1 MKTSGTRTIISVH
14 PSFDSMHTTLENGGG
29 QRQSTHTDFTYII
42 YSNPARKC
50 LFLLLTFLV
59 TAALPLCAGVR
70 HEPGNLDYFQ
80 EGKYASAISKQ
91 AHGEANVALLETRGT
106 VSLFHITSSS
116 ERPETSYISF
126 WEGGRNRLRARQTAK
141 DMWLVDFGE
150 ARRFT
155 VNVLLAGDN
164 HVFPFLVER

>member
-29 QRQSTHTDFTYII
+29 QRQSTHTDFTYMFYALTQESI
-42 YSNPARKC
+42 C
-50 LFLLLTFLV
+50 HLLLTFLV
-59 TAALPLCAGVR
+59 TASLCAGVR
-70 HEPGNLDYFQ
+70 HEPGSLDYYE
-80 EGKYASAISKQ
+80 EGKYHAALSKQ
-91 AHGEANVALLETRGT
+91 AHGEANVSLLETRGN
-106 VSLFHITSSS
+106 VSLFHITSFS